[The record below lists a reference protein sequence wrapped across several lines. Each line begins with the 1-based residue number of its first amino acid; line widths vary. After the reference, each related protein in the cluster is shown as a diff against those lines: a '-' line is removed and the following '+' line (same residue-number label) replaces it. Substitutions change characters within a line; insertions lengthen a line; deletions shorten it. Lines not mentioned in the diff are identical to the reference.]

1 MTRRSDEQL
10 VLPYSPDPRAWEPL
24 GMYLMRCAVYVGL
37 GVGELL
43 AWIGLPA
50 RRDRPT
56 ARGTTFG
63 ASRDVLVSVARA
75 FSRDVA
81 EVRDMT
87 YDRYQGELFDQ
98 ANFQRYGLPPRAITA
113 GCFACLRD
121 GLWDLRWA
129 STLVTV
135 CLRHLTYL
143 EWRCPLCGMPF
154 GPACMLALG
163 ADEPF
168 VAHGPLEVGCLGPSE
183 PAARAHPVDIH
194 ASTIASRLLAD
205 AVDDDDAA
213 RRVHHALRLVRVLRD
228 ADHWPKSARGVG
240 SQAVELHRLDVR
252 TAIEAGALAPEQAAE
267 LPHVRR
273 AVAVYARRPSA
284 PTVLPPAERWSDP
297 DPVAEA
303 LDVAYANELAVR
315 RPVVVPA
322 PGARGPLDV
331 FPAVV
336 PPELISA
343 RFARLFDG
351 VAGEDERVLLAVAV
365 VQSSGSGHWIDRA
378 AQLGLS
384 ERVAARAYALAQE
397 LDAAG
402 AGGIFWAEVS
412 DVRDA
417 LTGLQVPFRAR
428 LESLERLDRPT
439 RAAIEVLAAQ
449 AQVVPQVAREWL
461 VEHWACHPLRLLQG
475 ALGTRSPRPRV
486 PELERRF
493 GTAPWRRDLLDVTR

>member
-43 AWIGLPA
+43 AWLGLPA
-50 RRDRPT
+50 RRDRAT

-63 ASRDVLVSVARA
+63 VSKDVLVSVARA
-75 FSRDVA
+75 FSRDLA

-154 GPACMLALG
+154 GPACLLALE

-168 VAHGPLEVGCLGPSE
+168 DAHGPVEVGCSGPSE
-183 PAARAHPVDIH
+183 PAARADPVDIH
-194 ASTIASRLLAD
+194 ASTIASRLLDD
-205 AVDDDDAA
+205 AADDDAAA
-213 RRVHHALRLVRVLRD
+213 RRVHHALRFVRVLRD
-228 ADHWPKSARGVG
+228 ADHWPRSTRGVG
-240 SQAVELHRLDVR
+240 PQAAKLHRLDVR
-252 TAIEAGALAPEQAAE
+252 TAIEAGVLDPEQTAD
-267 LPHVRR
+267 LPRVRL
-273 AVAVYARRPSA
+273 AVAAYARRPSA
-284 PTVLPPAERWSDP
+284 PTVLPPADRWSDP

-303 LDVAYANELAVR
+303 FDVAYANELAVR

-322 PGARGPLDV
+322 PGCRGALDV

-336 PPELISA
+336 PEDLVST
-343 RFARLFDG
+343 RFARLFG
-351 VAGEDERVLLAVAV
+351 GTVGEDERVLLAVAV
-365 VQSSGSGHWIDRA
+365 AQPRGSGHWIDRA
-378 AQLGLS
+378 AELGLS
-384 ERVAARAYALAQE
+384 GRVAARAYALAQE

-402 AGGIFWAEVS
+402 AGGIFWAEVA

-417 LTGLQVPFRAR
+417 LISLQVPFRDR
-428 LESLERLDRPT
+428 LETLERLDRPT
-439 RAAIEVLAAQ
+439 RLAIQALAGQ
-449 AQVVPQVAREWL
+449 AQVAPEVVRQWL
-461 VEHWACHPLRLLQG
+461 VERWACHPLRLLRST
-475 ALGTRSPRPRV
+475 LGTRSPLPPVRP
-486 PELERRF
+486 LDRRF
-493 GTAPWRRDLLDVTR
+493 GTAAWRRDLLDAAR